1 VTTVLPGITEL
12 AVRAAEAAARALP
25 CDEPLSAGDPGSEL
39 EMPHGG
45 AAVLAAFTG
54 AQAGELVLV
63 VEQELAAALRNSE
76 SGSLDLAAA
85 LQRSVQA
92 TADALGPVALAP
104 AQQMDGRLALNR
116 ATAHPESVVV
126 PLRGAGGVRAILALG
141 FDAAPDL
148 ASASSPISTANRL
161 DLLRTVEME
170 ATAELGRTRM
180 TVDELLSLRNG
191 AVVELDRPAGAAADL
206 YVNGRLIAH
215 GEVVV
220 VDENYGL
227 RITSVVSDDRPR

>member
-1 VTTVLPGITEL
+1 MTAVATGTTEFAL
-12 AVRAAEAAARALP
+12 RAAEAAARALP
-25 CDEPLSAGDPGSEL
+25 CDEPLTAGDPGSAQDAL
-39 EMPHGG
+39 HGG
-45 AAVLAAFTG
+45 AAVQVAFTG
-54 AQAGELVLV
+54 ARSGELVLV
-63 VEQELAAALRNSE
+63 VEQDLATALRDSAA
-76 SGSLDLAAA
+76 GSLDLAAA
-85 LQRSVQA
+85 LQQTLQA

-104 AQQMDGRLALNR
+104 VQQMDGRLALNR
-116 ATAHPESVVV
+116 VTARAESAVI
-126 PLRGAGGVRAILALG
+126 PLRGADGIRAVLAVG
-141 FDAAPDL
+141 FEPAD
-148 ASASSPISTANRL
+148 STSPFETVTAANRL

-180 TVDELLSLRNG
+180 TVDQLLSLRNG

-227 RITSVVSDDRPR
+227 RITSVVSDDRSR